1 MIRKIDDDP
10 PDAEKE
16 DPFLE
21 AEVDLAMEPYKGLL
35 PTEMFT
41 FFRETLSDTLT
52 TRSPRASKRTER
64 TPPWCSRNGASSP
77 PPAASNTWTSASL
90 HAHASAPPSGE

>member
-1 MIRKIDDDP
+1 MIGNINDDP

-21 AEVDLAMEPYKGLL
+21 AELDRAMESYKTLL
-35 PTEMFT
+35 PPEMFT

-52 TRSPRASKRTER
+52 THPVAARLLSRARPRHIEQTSETRETVTGKRVEPAQKPETKTGGGKRS
-64 TPPWCSRNGASSP
+64 
-77 PPAASNTWTSASL
+77 
-90 HAHASAPPSGE
+90 